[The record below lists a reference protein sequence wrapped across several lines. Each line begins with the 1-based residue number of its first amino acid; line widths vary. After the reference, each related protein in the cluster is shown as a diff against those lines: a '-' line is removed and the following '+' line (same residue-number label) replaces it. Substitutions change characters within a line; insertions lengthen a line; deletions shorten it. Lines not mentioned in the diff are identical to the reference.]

1 MSYQELIPLI
11 LIKIIN
17 VFGYKLIKN
26 NSVYYL

>member
-1 MSYQELIPLI
+1 MSYYKLIPLI

-17 VFGYKLIKN
+17 DFGYKLIKN